1 MTWRD
6 KYRTASFR
14 GVEFHVESAESSH
27 GRRQAVHEH
36 AQRDTPYTEDLGR
49 KAREFSLAGYL
60 VGKEYDLQRDQ
71 IIEVCEQAGP
81 GALVHPYR
89 GEMTVVCRGLTVSES
104 SEDGGMCRL
113 TFTFLESGE
122 ASYPSTSIDH
132 VNAISEAGNQVT
144 VEAEKGFLQ
153 EYVTEGYPAF
163 VVESAS
169 AQLAEFGEF
178 LSAPGE
184 ALSENIEAASDF
196 YSKARAVV
204 SEAYGLAMKPLRMV
218 DSVLDL
224 VGSVR
229 SAFGS
234 NAFGVLTDLFDRYST
249 AFGGNTATSSGGNA
263 PTASRKQQAVNY
275 NVMSALVRQAALAEA
290 AKAAVVTDVTVT
302 LANGSTR
309 SATTDTEYDSH
320 QEAINVRDTLVDRI
334 DTEAETT
341 LVDSTYIA
349 LSALRT
355 EVVKA
360 VPSPTQDLPRLAR
373 YTPRQTLPSLLVAY
387 QLYGDASRADEIAR
401 RNSPRNPGFLTGGQP
416 LEIVANG

>member
-14 GVEFHVESAESSH
+14 GVEFHVESAESAH

-36 AQRDTPYTEDLGR
+36 AQRDVPYTEDLGR
-49 KAREFSLAGYL
+49 KAREFSLTGYL
-60 VGKEYDLQRDQ
+60 VGKEYDLQRDR
-71 IIEVCEQAGP
+71 IIEACEQAGP

-104 SEDGGMCRL
+104 SDNGGMCRL

-144 VEAEKGFLQ
+144 AEAAQGFLQ
-153 EYVTEGYPAF
+153 EYVTDGYPAF
-163 VVESAS
+163 VVESAGARLS
-169 AQLAEFGEF
+169 EFGEF
-178 LSAPGE
+178 MSAPGA
-184 ALSENIEAASDF
+184 ALSENVDAASEF
-196 YSKARAVV
+196 YSKARVV
-204 SEAYGLAMKPLRMV
+204 ASGAYDLAATPLRMV

-234 NAFGVLTDLFDRYST
+234 SAFGVLTGLFDRYST
-249 AFGGNTATSSGGNA
+249 TFGGKTS
-263 PTASRKQQAVNY
+263 TASRRQQAANY
-275 NVMSALVRQAALAEA
+275 NAMNALVRQAALAEA
-290 AKAAVVTDVTVT
+290 AQAAVATETTVT

-309 SATTDTEYDSH
+309 PVTADAEYDSH
-320 QEAINVRDTLVDRI
+320 QAAIDTRDALVDRL
-334 DTEAETT
+334 DGEAEATQR
-341 LVDSTYIA
+341 DSAYIA

-360 VPSPTQDLPRLAR
+360 VPNPAQDLPRLVR
-373 YTPRQTLPSLLVAY
+373 YSPRQTLPSLLVAY
-387 QLYGDASRADEIAR
+387 QLYGDAARADEIER

>member
-1 MTWRD
+1 MSWRD

-14 GVEFHVESAESSH
+14 GVEFHVESAESAH

-36 AQRDTPYTEDLGR
+36 AQRDVPYTEDLGR
-49 KAREFSLAGYL
+49 KAREFSLTGYL
-60 VGKEYDLQRDQ
+60 VGKEYDLQRDRL
-71 IIEVCEQAGP
+71 IEVCEQAGP

-104 SEDGGMCRL
+104 SDDGGMCRL

-132 VNAISEAGNQVT
+132 VNAISAAGNQVI
-144 VEAEKGFLQ
+144 VEAEQGFLK

-169 AQLAEFGEF
+169 ARLAEFGEF
-178 LSAPGE
+178 LSSPGA
-184 ALSENIEAASDF
+184 ALSDNLEAASAF
-196 YSKARAVV
+196 YSKARAVT
-204 SEAYGLAMKPLRMV
+204 SGAYDLAMKPLRMA

-234 NAFGVLTDLFDRYST
+234 SAFGVLTDLFDRYST
-249 AFGGNTATSSGGNA
+249 AFGGRAS
-263 PTASRKQQAVNY
+263 TASRQQQATNY
-275 NVMSALVRQAALAEA
+275 NAMNALVRQAALAEA
-290 AKAAVVTDVTVT
+290 AQAAVVTETTVT
-302 LANGSTR
+302 LANGGTR
-309 SATTDTEYDSH
+309 PATADTEYDSH
-320 QEAINVRDTLVDRI
+320 QQAVDTRDALVDRL
-334 DTEAETT
+334 DTEAE
-341 LVDSTYIA
+341 STQSDTAYIA

-360 VPSPTQDLPRLAR
+360 VPNPAQDLPRLVSYA
-373 YTPRQTLPSLLVAY
+373 PRQTLPSLLVAY
-387 QLYGDASRADEIAR
+387 QLYGDAARADEIAR
-401 RNSPRNPGFLTGGQP
+401 RNSPRNPGFLIGGQS

>member
-14 GVEFHVESAESSH
+14 GVEFHVESAESAH

-36 AQRDTPYTEDLGR
+36 AQRDVPYTEDLGR
-49 KAREFSLAGYL
+49 KAREFSLTGYL
-60 VGKEYDLQRDQ
+60 VGKEYDLQRDR
-71 IIEVCEQAGP
+71 IIEACEQAGP

-104 SEDGGMCRL
+104 SDDGGMCRL

-132 VNAISEAGNQVT
+132 VNAISAAGNQVT
-144 VEAEKGFLQ
+144 VEAEQGFLK

-163 VVESAS
+163 VVESAG
-169 AQLAEFGEF
+169 ARLAEFGEF
-178 LSAPGE
+178 LSSPGA
-184 ALSENIEAASDF
+184 ALSDNLEAASAF
-196 YSKARAVV
+196 YSKARALT
-204 SEAYGLAMKPLRMV
+204 SGAYDLAMKPLRMA

-234 NAFGVLTDLFDRYST
+234 SAFGVLTDLFDRYST
-249 AFGGNTATSSGGNA
+249 AFGGRAS
-263 PTASRKQQAVNY
+263 TASRQQQAANY
-275 NVMSALVRQAALAEA
+275 NAMNALVRQAALAEA
-290 AKAAVVTDVTVT
+290 AQAAVVTETTVT
-302 LANGSTR
+302 LANGGTR
-309 SATTDTEYDSH
+309 PATADTEYDSH
-320 QEAINVRDTLVDRI
+320 QQAVDTRDALVDRL
-334 DTEAETT
+334 DTEAE
-341 LVDSTYIA
+341 STQSDAAYIA

-360 VPSPTQDLPRLAR
+360 VPSPAQDLPRLVSYA
-373 YTPRQTLPSLLVAY
+373 PRQTLPSLLVAY
-387 QLYGDASRADEIAR
+387 QLYGDAARADEIAR
-401 RNSPRNPGFLTGGQP
+401 RNSPRNPGFLIGGQS

>member
-14 GVEFHVESAESSH
+14 GVEFHVESAESAH

-36 AQRDTPYTEDLGR
+36 AQRDVPYTEDLGR
-49 KAREFSLAGYL
+49 KAREFSLTGYL
-60 VGKEYDLQRDQ
+60 VGKEYDLQRDR
-71 IIEVCEQAGP
+71 IIEACEQAGP

-104 SEDGGMCRL
+104 SDDGGMCRL

-122 ASYPSTSIDH
+122 ASHPSTSIDH
-132 VNAISEAGNQVT
+132 VNAISAAGNQVT
-144 VEAEKGFLQ
+144 VEAEQGFLK

-169 AQLAEFGEF
+169 ARLAEFGEF
-178 LSAPGE
+178 LSSPGA
-184 ALSENIEAASDF
+184 ALSDNLEAASAF
-196 YSKARAVV
+196 YSKARALT
-204 SEAYGLAMKPLRMV
+204 SGAYDLAMKPLRMA

-234 NAFGVLTDLFDRYST
+234 SAFGVLTDLFDRYST
-249 AFGGNTATSSGGNA
+249 AFGGRAS
-263 PTASRKQQAVNY
+263 TASRQQQAANY
-275 NVMSALVRQAALAEA
+275 NAMNALVRQAALAEA
-290 AKAAVVTDVTVT
+290 AQAAVVTETTVT
-302 LANGSTR
+302 LANGGTR
-309 SATTDTEYDSH
+309 PATADTEYDSH
-320 QEAINVRDTLVDRI
+320 QQAVDTRDALVDRL
-334 DTEAETT
+334 DTEAE
-341 LVDSTYIA
+341 STQSDAAYIA

-360 VPSPTQDLPRLAR
+360 VPNPAQDLPRLVSYA
-373 YTPRQTLPSLLVAY
+373 PRQTLPSLLVAY
-387 QLYGDASRADEIAR
+387 QLYGDAARADEIAR
-401 RNSPRNPGFLTGGQP
+401 RNSPRNPGFLIGGQS

>member
-1 MTWRD
+1 MSWRD

-14 GVEFHVESAESSH
+14 GVEFHVESAESAH

-36 AQRDTPYTEDLGR
+36 AQRDVPYTEDLGR
-49 KAREFSLAGYL
+49 KAREFSLTGYL
-60 VGKEYDLQRDQ
+60 VGKEYDLQRDRL
-71 IIEVCEQAGP
+71 IEACEQAGP

-104 SEDGGMCRL
+104 SDDGGMCRL

-132 VNAISEAGNQVT
+132 VNAISAAGNQVT
-144 VEAEKGFLQ
+144 VEAEQGFLK

-163 VVESAS
+163 VVESAG
-169 AQLAEFGEF
+169 ARLAEFGEF
-178 LSAPGE
+178 LSSPGA
-184 ALSENIEAASDF
+184 ALSDNLEAASAF
-196 YSKARAVV
+196 YSKARAVT
-204 SEAYGLAMKPLRMV
+204 SGAYDLAMKPLRMA

-234 NAFGVLTDLFDRYST
+234 SAFGVLTDLFDRYST
-249 AFGGNTATSSGGNA
+249 AFGGRTS
-263 PTASRKQQAVNY
+263 TASRQQQAANY
-275 NVMSALVRQAALAEA
+275 NAMNALVRQAALAEA
-290 AKAAVVTDVTVT
+290 AQAAVVTETTVT
-302 LANGSTR
+302 LANGGTR
-309 SATTDTEYDSH
+309 PATTDTEYDSH
-320 QEAINVRDTLVDRI
+320 QQAVDTRDALVDRL
-334 DTEAETT
+334 DTEAE
-341 LVDSTYIA
+341 STQSDTAYIA

-360 VPSPTQDLPRLAR
+360 VPSPAQDLPRLVSYA
-373 YTPRQTLPSLLVAY
+373 PRQTLPSLLVAY
-387 QLYGDASRADEIAR
+387 QLYGDAARADEIAR
-401 RNSPRNPGFLTGGQP
+401 RNSPRNPGFLIGGQS

>member
-14 GVEFHVESAESSH
+14 GVEFHVESAESAH

-36 AQRDTPYTEDLGR
+36 AQRDVPYTEDLGR
-49 KAREFSLAGYL
+49 KAREFSLTGYL
-60 VGKEYDLQRDQ
+60 VGKEYDLQRDR
-71 IIEVCEQAGP
+71 IIEACEQAGP

-104 SEDGGMCRL
+104 SDDGGMCRL

-132 VNAISEAGNQVT
+132 VNAISAAGNQVT
-144 VEAEKGFLQ
+144 VEAEQGFLK

-163 VVESAS
+163 VVESAG
-169 AQLAEFGEF
+169 ARLAELGEF
-178 LSAPGE
+178 LSSPGA
-184 ALSENIEAASDF
+184 ALSDNLEAASAF
-196 YSKARAVV
+196 YSKARALT
-204 SEAYGLAMKPLRMV
+204 SGAYDLAMKPLRMA

-234 NAFGVLTDLFDRYST
+234 SAFGVLTDLFDRYST
-249 AFGGNTATSSGGNA
+249 AFGGRAS
-263 PTASRKQQAVNY
+263 TASRQQQAVNY
-275 NVMSALVRQAALAEA
+275 NAMNALVRQAALAEA
-290 AKAAVVTDVTVT
+290 AQAAVVTETTVT
-302 LANGSTR
+302 LANGGTR
-309 SATTDTEYDSH
+309 PATADTEYDSH
-320 QEAINVRDTLVDRI
+320 QQAVDTRDALVDRL
-334 DTEAETT
+334 DTEAE
-341 LVDSTYIA
+341 STQSDAAYIA

-360 VPSPTQDLPRLAR
+360 VPNPAQDLPRLVSYA
-373 YTPRQTLPSLLVAY
+373 PRQTLPSLLVAY
-387 QLYGDASRADEIAR
+387 QLYGDAARADEIAR
-401 RNSPRNPGFLTGGQP
+401 RNSPRNPGFLIGGQS

>member
-14 GVEFHVESAESSH
+14 GVEFHVESAESAH

-36 AQRDTPYTEDLGR
+36 AQRDVPYTEDLGR
-49 KAREFSLAGYL
+49 KAREFSLTGYL
-60 VGKEYDLQRDQ
+60 VGKEYDLQRDR
-71 IIEVCEQAGP
+71 IIEACEQAGP

-104 SEDGGMCRL
+104 SDDGGMCRL

-132 VNAISEAGNQVT
+132 VNAISAAGNQVT
-144 VEAEKGFLQ
+144 VEAEQGFLK

-169 AQLAEFGEF
+169 ARLAEFGEF
-178 LSAPGE
+178 LSSPGA
-184 ALSENIEAASDF
+184 ALSDNLEAASAF
-196 YSKARAVV
+196 YSKARALT
-204 SEAYGLAMKPLRMV
+204 SGAYDLAMKPLRMA

-234 NAFGVLTDLFDRYST
+234 SAFGVLTDLFDRYST
-249 AFGGNTATSSGGNA
+249 AFGGRAS
-263 PTASRKQQAVNY
+263 TASRQQQAANY
-275 NVMSALVRQAALAEA
+275 NAMNALVRQAALAEA
-290 AKAAVVTDVTVT
+290 AQAAVVTETTVT
-302 LANGSTR
+302 LANGGTR
-309 SATTDTEYDSH
+309 PATADTEYDSH
-320 QEAINVRDTLVDRI
+320 QQAVDTRDALVDRL
-334 DTEAETT
+334 DTEAE
-341 LVDSTYIA
+341 STQSDAAYIA

-360 VPSPTQDLPRLAR
+360 VPNPAQDLPRLVSYA
-373 YTPRQTLPSLLVAY
+373 PRQTLPSLLVAY
-387 QLYGDASRADEIAR
+387 QLYGDAARADEIAR
-401 RNSPRNPGFLTGGQP
+401 RNSPRNPGFLIGGQS